1 MRNIKKW
8 IPFIFVIVLLVI
20 ILPVPRQIE
29 KTMKG
34 MIYTETG
41 EAIEE
46 ATIQI
51 SGCHFC
57 FLVFDDRYTYTVT
70 ISTETKTQTFRIQF
84 SKQYEVSDS
93 WNMFSLG
100 PIYEAK
106 INGYVS
112 GGYLLVSEDLSKICI
127 KDSKVNGF
135 QKTFLIGTE
144 DTDENLQDILNS
156 IP

>member
-1 MRNIKKW
+1 MRNIKNW
-8 IPFIFVIVLLVI
+8 IPYVCVIAFLVI
-20 ILPVPRQIE
+20 ILPFPKQIE
-29 KTMKG
+29 KIMKG
-34 MIYTETG
+34 MIYTQTG

-46 ATIQI
+46 ATFQI

-93 WNMFSLG
+93 WNMLSLG

-127 KDSKVNGF
+127 RDSEVYGF
-135 QKTFLIGTE
+135 QKAILIGSE
-144 DTDENLQDILNS
+144 DTVENLHAIFNS